1 MASLWKARP
10 SPFASIKTAES
21 GFKVSQIILLAATG
35 AGIGYLPWL
44 PGTFGTCVAVPLSLA
59 LNQLATHALWSALIA
74 LVGIIA
80 FAIWSSGK
88 AAMMLG
94 VKDPQVIVIDEIAG
108 FLIANFLNQSKLS
121 SLILAFILFRF
132 FDIVKPFPARQFEK
146 LPGGFG
152 IVLDDIVA
160 GVYALIVSSMLGYAL

>member
-1 MASLWKARP
+1 VR
-10 SPFASIKTAES
+10 
-21 GFKVSQIILLAATG
+21 QIILLAATG